1 MRSATVVLPVPGLPV
16 KLMCRL
22 GACAC
27 NPRFMRSLSITS
39 NAAMSR
45 MRALIGVRPTRS
57 RSSSSITAPAWL
69 CASTSLT
76 VRASVD
82 GDAWAAA
89 APVGGS
95 GTAAA
100 LPGIE
105 YRGEPM
111 SGLSNPTA
119 LAFGPVGGVA
129 VHRVADRAAPRL
141 LTYEPETRLA
151 DRAVDDEAHGDALH
165 AARGVE
171 GNQADVVLREALPAV
186 PQFRQH
192 PGGVLEIE
200 HRHAEHFP
208 VGIARVRIV
217 GVLDAPGVTAVQAI
231 FDLQRD
237 LSVRQFRQEAELPL
251 RDLPYGVGHHAACS
265 P

>member
-1 MRSATVVLPVPGLPV
+1 MKSTPPIARFSTSLLFGAVWPMYCPTRSSRVTATRWPLRTYPRRNRISAMRSATVVLPVPGLPV
-16 KLMCRL
+16 MLMCRR

-27 NPRFMRSLSITS
+27 SPRFMRSLSITS
-39 NAAMSR
+39 SAAMSR

-76 VRASVD
+76 VRASV
-82 GDAWAAA
+82 GWDAWLAA
-89 APVGGS
+89 APAGGS

-111 SGLSNPTA
+111 SGLSSPTA
-119 LAFGPVGGVA
+119 LAFRPVAGVA

-171 GNQADVVLREALPAV
+171 GNQADVVLRVGLAAV
-186 PQFRQH
+186 
-192 PGGVLEIE
+192 
-200 HRHAEHFP
+200 
-208 VGIARVRIV
+208 
-217 GVLDAPGVTAVQAI
+217 
-231 FDLQRD
+231 LQ
-237 LSVRQFRQEAELPL
+237 
-251 RDLPYGVGHHAACS
+251 
-265 P
+265 

>member
-22 GACAC
+22 GACAER
-27 NPRFMRSLSITS
+27 PRFMRSLSITRS
-39 NAAMSR
+39 AAMSR

-76 VRASVD
+76 VRASV
-82 GDAWAAA
+82 GWDAWLAA
-89 APVGGS
+89 APAGGS
-95 GTAAA
+95 GTATA

-111 SGLSNPTA
+111 SGLSGPTA
-119 LAFGPVGGVA
+119 LAFGPVAGVA

-171 GNQADVVLREALPAV
+171 GNQADVVLREGLAAV
-186 PQFRQH
+186 LQLHQH
-192 PGGVLEIE
+192 PGSILQIE

-217 GVLDAPGVTAVQAI
+217 GVLDAPGVAAPKAVV
-231 FDLQRD
+231 
-237 LSVRQFRQEAELPL
+237 VRKQIPGALHSRREVERPRRFLP
-251 RDLPYGVGHHAACS
+251 
-265 P
+265 